1 MKLKGDSGYSR
12 RVLIICGIIVLVIC
26 LVILGRHLMV
36 KSAESYF
43 EEKYGDY
50 VDPENLEIVKV
61 RVNGEVWASYD
72 DVSFRIRLREHNDT
86 FISLYLEHH
95 YAELLFSSYGSENI
109 SSYNSVLLAAPTVPA
124 DLEVLDYMLHLN
136 IYFNST
142 VSTLEEFTAETV
154 RLAQLTRDIGLYCDT
169 LITHAYI
176 DGVDLEVICSP
187 AYHEIT
193 AESIESSI
201 IPTVLSDEVSE

>member
-1 MKLKGDSGYSR
+1 MASKEKTVCSGR
-12 RVLIICGIIVLVIC
+12 ELIICGIIVLVIC

-43 EEKYGDY
+43 AEKYGDY

-72 DVSFRIRLREHNDT
+72 DVSFRIRLREHSDT

-95 YAELLFSSYGSENI
+95 YAELLFLSYGSENI
-109 SSYNSVLLAAPTVPA
+109 SSYSSTLMDKPIVPA
-124 DLEVLDYMLHLN
+124 DLEVLDYKLHLN
-136 IYFNST
+136 VYFNST

-154 RLAQLTRDIGLYCDT
+154 RLAQLTRDIGLCCDT

-176 DGVDLEVICSP
+176 DGADLEVTCSP
-187 AYHEIT
+187 AYQEIT
-193 AESIESSI
+193 AESIEASI
-201 IPTVLSDEVSE
+201 VPSTAPENE